1 MIMDKLEQILD
12 LIDHPE
18 QYSEAEAEAILGDD
32 ECRKLYETLVDA
44 DAAINSAGSQPD
56 IEEEWTRWQQH
67 NARSSHSRK
76 WPMMAAS
83 FVGLLIVSGIAF
95 AAIHLTR
102 RADAPAPA
110 ARQAEPTVTLRPD
123 TTMKDSIPTTG
134 KKPAVHKTFEN
145 STLERII
152 GEVAEYY
159 GVKPVFHHERAQE
172 LRLYYEWDSR
182 KGLQSVVRDLNQFEN
197 ITVTLEDGRL
207 IVD

>member
-18 QYSEAEAEAILGDD
+18 RYSEAEVEAMLGDD
-32 ECRKLYETLVDA
+32 ECRKLYETLVDV
-44 DAAINSAGSQPD
+44 DAALNSTGSRPD
-56 IEEEWTRWQQH
+56 IEEEWTRWQQR
-67 NARSSHSRK
+67 NPRSPRSRK

-83 FVGLLIVSGIAF
+83 FVGLLVVSGIAF
-95 AAIHLTR
+95 AAIHFAR
-102 RADAPAPA
+102 QADAPAPMA
-110 ARQAEPTVTLRPD
+110 HQAEPTVALHPD
-123 TTMKDSIPTTG
+123 TAMKDSIPTTV

-145 STLERII
+145 TTLERII
-152 GEVAEYY
+152 GEVADYY

-182 KGLQSVVRDLNQFEN
+182 KGLQSVVQDLNQFEN
-197 ITVTLEDGRL
+197 ITVTLEDGQL